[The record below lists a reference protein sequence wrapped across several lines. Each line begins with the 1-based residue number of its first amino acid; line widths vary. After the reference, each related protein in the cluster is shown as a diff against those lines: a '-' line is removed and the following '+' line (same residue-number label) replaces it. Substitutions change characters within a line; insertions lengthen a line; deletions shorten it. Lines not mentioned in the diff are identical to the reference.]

1 MSLHVFKVQSS
12 LSRAKSLGSIT
23 AQAPFRAENGL
34 EAPGAGRTLPTAAA
48 PWLGEDYALEAFAF
62 RCTDPAVLER
72 RIEAAHALT
81 LLGWSEC
88 RPHFSRG

>member
-1 MSLHVFKVQSS
+1 MSLHVFK
-12 LSRAKSLGSIT
+12 GSEFAVKGKIPRIYHGT
-23 AQAPFRAENGL
+23 SPFRAENGL